1 MNSAPRLLGAIGLCF
16 ALCFSPAAG
25 APAVEPFLKK
35 PAEWFLGE
43 ESGRIAGNILSW
55 QAAEGGWP
63 KNTDTTKPYAGD
75 RGKLQGTFDNS
86 ATTGELRFLARRYAA
101 TQDRDC
107 QSAFTRG
114 LAHILQA
121 QYPNGG
127 WPQYAPPPPNKYH
140 RHITFN
146 DHTMVRLME
155 FVREVAT
162 GQEYGFVEPAQR
174 AAAQG
179 AFDRGVECILKCQ
192 IRVNGKL
199 TGWCAQHDEVDYRPR
214 PARTFEL
221 ASLSGS
227 ESVGITRLLM
237 SLPHPRPEVVSAIE
251 SAVAWLE
258 SVKIRGLRVV
268 ETRTAEG
275 GKDVV
280 VQEDAAAPPL
290 WARFYEMETGR
301 PLFAGRDGV
310 KQYAL
315 AEIEKERR
323 TGYSWLGPYAKGLLE
338 KEYPEWQRRNG
349 GAKTKP

>member
-1 MNSAPRLLGAIGLCF
+1 MKTAHRLLAAIGLCF
-16 ALCFSPAAG
+16 ALSLQAASA
-25 APAVEPFLKK
+25 APAVQPLLKK
-35 PAEWFLGE
+35 PAEWFRGDECGGLT
-43 ESGRIAGNILSW
+43 RNILSW

-63 KNTDTTKPYAGD
+63 KNTDTTKPFAGE
-75 RGKLQGTFDNS
+75 RGKLQGTFDNG
-86 ATTGELRFLARRYAA
+86 ATTGELRFLARRFAA

-107 QSAFTRG
+107 QSAFARG
-114 LAHILQA
+114 LAHILLA

-146 DHTMVRLME
+146 DHTMVRLMD
-155 FVREVAT
+155 FVREAAT
-162 GQEYGFVEPAQR
+162 AKEYEFVEPAQR

-179 AFDRGVECILKCQ
+179 AFDRGVDCILKCQ

-199 TGWCAQHDEVDYRPR
+199 TAWCAQHDEVDYSPR

-251 SAVAWLE
+251 AAVAWME
-258 SVKIRGLRVV
+258 SAKIRGLRVV
-268 ETRTAEG
+268 ETKTENGA
-275 GKDVV
+275 KDVV

-290 WARFYEMETGR
+290 WARFYEIETGR
-301 PLFAGRDGV
+301 PVFAGRDGV
-310 KQYAL
+310 KKYAL
-315 AEIEKERR
+315 AEIEQERR
-323 TGYSWLGPYAKGLLE
+323 TGYSWLGPYAQSLLE

-349 GAKTKP
+349 RAKTNP